1 MKIFDS
7 HGKELLDLP
16 AKPRNFDGWAK
27 GTTYGLEING
37 ERLKLGVAENDEQA
51 RYRLKQLRR
60 AYLDGAEIF
69 TITEAPHD

>member
-7 HGKELLDLP
+7 HGNELCELP

-27 GTTYGLEING
+27 GTSYGLEISG
-37 ERLKLGVAENDEQA
+37 ERLKLGTADDAEKA

-60 AYLDGAEIF
+60 AYLDGAETF
-69 TITEAPHD
+69 TITEA